1 MKISIIGS
9 RGYPFVYSGYETLV
23 KELSERLIEK
33 CDVTVYCHRG
43 LFKLKP
49 KKINN
54 INLIYSPSINS
65 KIFSQ
70 VVNSFFLFIHACFS
84 DTDVILFVNVSNGPF
99 GLLTKLFKKKTV
111 INVDG
116 MEWERPKWK
125 GLGSLY
131 FKFGALMASKYCDRL
146 ITDCN
151 EMRKTYLSL
160 FEIDSDVIAYG
171 PNNNNNKKS
180 DILKKFNLEKGKFYL
195 VIGRLIPD
203 NNADTI
209 LNEFINSKSKK
220 KLVIVGDVPYNDKY
234 ASTIKNNNNSNIVFT
249 GYVNNSVELADLYKF
264 CFAYV
269 HGHEFGGT
277 NPTMINAINYGC
289 AIIAHDNR
297 FNREM
302 LNNNEL
308 GVYFTKKTN
317 SLKNIFNYCESNI
330 DYARILKEKTTK
342 KLSIK
347 YEWSFITKS
356 YLKIFNSLTE

>member
-9 RGYPFVYSGYETLV
+9 RGYPIVYSGYETLV
-23 KELSERLIEK
+23 KELSERLTEK
-33 CDVTVYCHRG
+33 CDVTVYCHKG
-43 LFKLKP
+43 LFKSKP

-54 INLIYSPSINS
+54 INLIYSLSVNS

-70 VVNSFFLFIHACFS
+70 FVNSFFSTIHACFS

-99 GLLTKLFKKKTV
+99 GILTKIFKKKTV

-131 FKFGALMASKYCDRL
+131 FKFGAKLASKYCDRL

-151 EMRKTYLSL
+151 EMRNTYLSL
-160 FEIDSDVIAYG
+160 FKIDSDVIAYG
-171 PNNNNNKKS
+171 PNKNTNQKS
-180 DILKKFNLEKGKFYL
+180 DVLEKFNLEKEKFYL
-195 VIGRLIPD
+195 IIGRLIPD

-209 LNEFINSKSKK
+209 LNEFISSKSKK
-220 KLVIVGDVPYNDKY
+220 KLVIVGDVPYKDKY
-234 ASTIKNNNNSNIVFT
+234 ASTIKNNNNNNVVFT
-249 GYVNNSVELADLYKF
+249 GYVNNTIELADLYKS

-302 LNNNEL
+302 LNN
-308 GVYFTKKTN
+308 GDFGTYFTKKKD
-317 SLKNIFNYCESNI
+317 SLKNIINYCDLDIDFVES
-330 DYARILKEKTTK
+330 LKENKRK
-342 KLSIK
+342 EISKK
-347 YEWSFITKS
+347 YEWNFITKS
-356 YLKIFNSLTE
+356 YLKIFNSLME